1 MVEMIPSWRT
11 DDTEIVLKDSGSPIT
26 MAVIGGYI
34 DMFQKLSRTLLTITL
49 VALVVVSFGCRSK
62 TTTEASTPAPIVDV
76 PPPPPTEDV
85 VEVDEPEDFVQ
96 EPVDVEDLSGSLAEV
111 NARAHERGWIRDAFF
126 AFDAFTLTPES
137 QDNLAISAAWL
148 KGHPE
153 FRLLIEGHADE
164 RGTQQYNL
172 ALGEKRANAAKDYL
186 AALGVPRATI
196 RTISYGEE
204 RPFATG
210 SNEGAWRQ
218 NRRAHLVLER

>member
-1 MVEMIPSWRT
+1 MKKLGRNLL
-11 DDTEIVLKDSGSPIT
+11 IVS
-26 MAVIGGYI
+26 
-34 DMFQKLSRTLLTITL
+34 LLL
-49 VALVVVSFGCRSK
+49 LLVVSFGCRSK
-62 TTTEASTPAPIVDV
+62 TTTEKPATLPPIIDET
-76 PPPPPTEDV
+76 PPPPPPPVVDV
-85 VEVDEPEDFVQ
+85 EEPEDFVQ
-96 EPVDVEDLSGSLAEV
+96 DDVDVGDLSGSLSEV

-148 KGHPE
+148 KSHTE
-153 FRLLIEGHADE
+153 FNLVIEGHADE

-186 AALGVPRATI
+186 AALGVPASKI

-210 SNEGAWRQ
+210 SNERAWAQ